1 MTISDSRFIPSLA
14 LLYFFNRPFF
24 FLEDAKN
31 DTVSNSV
38 VFVYLMLFIF
48 SSINTSRSCSSLAG
62 STSECCAVHPL
73 CVNWNWFAKGR

>member
-38 VFVYLMLFIF
+38 VFVYLMLFILGCLRMSADSHR
-48 SSINTSRSCSSLAG
+48 SS
-62 STSECCAVHPL
+62 PL
-73 CVNWNWFAKGR
+73 

>member
-1 MTISDSRFIPSLA
+1 MTISDSRCIPSLA

-38 VFVYLMLFIF
+38 VFVYLMLFYIQF
-48 SSINTSRSCSSLAG
+48 YKYFPVMLLA
-62 STSECCAVHPL
+62 CRFHV
-73 CVNWNWFAKGR
+73 